1 MPKPGKNLIAQR
13 YFKHPF
19 LINGYKFDLRIYALV
34 TSFDPLKV
42 YLFHTGLVR
51 CVVCRELRACCK
63 NGGICGNALAS
74 RNRAVPESIEPS
86 LLHNVSLQ
94 RPHAKASALRS
105 CCFVFC
111 FCCSQVL
118 HRKIFLVVSKLEEPV
133 RSLDKLQV
141 STAVTE

>member
-51 CVVCRELRACCK
+51 CVVRRMSRARCK
-63 NGGICGNALAS
+63 NGGICGNALTS

-86 LLHNVSLQ
+86 LRQKRLL
-94 RPHAKASALRS
+94 AASS
-105 CCFVFC
+105 CKSISVTLLLFC
-111 FCCSQVL
+111 FL
-118 HRKIFLVVSKLEEPV
+118 FLLFPGFAPKSIPCRLE
-133 RSLDKLQV
+133 
-141 STAVTE
+141 T